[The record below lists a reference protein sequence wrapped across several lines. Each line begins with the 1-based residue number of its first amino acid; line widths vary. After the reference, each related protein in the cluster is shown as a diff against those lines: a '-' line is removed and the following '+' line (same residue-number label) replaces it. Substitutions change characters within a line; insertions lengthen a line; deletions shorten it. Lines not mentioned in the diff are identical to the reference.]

1 MSRTGQHRNW
11 IPAISRREVGSA
23 LVLGLVFISMTLV
36 APLGRAQTYA
46 VLYTFQGTPDGGGP
60 RSGLIRDG
68 KGNLY
73 GTTWA
78 GGTLNDGTVFK
89 VDKTGKETVLHSFD
103 SADGAQPWAALVR
116 DSAGNLYG
124 TTYNGGIS
132 GCGVVFKLDT
142 LGTLTRLYN
151 FACGADGANPRASLV
166 RDSAGNL
173 YGTTMFG
180 GASGKGTVF
189 KVDATGVE
197 TVLYSFADG
206 ADGGYPW
213 AGLVRDAAGNLY
225 GTTVSGGTATEGVV
239 FKVDKTGKETVLHS
253 FAGGSDGMF
262 PASGNLLRD
271 SAGNLYGVTPQ
282 GGTPGFGV
290 IYKVDKTGN
299 ESVLYTFTGQ
309 LDGGTS
315 ISGLVRDTA
324 GNLYGTTNF
333 SPGSGGNPGYGGIFE
348 LSPSGQLAVLFAFP
362 GGADG
367 QPTYATLL
375 RDSTGHLYGTT
386 YTSNPGQGVAFKFT
400 P

>member
-1 MSRTGQHRNW
+1 MSRTGQLRSW
-11 IPAISRREVGSA
+11 ITAIGRREVSSA
-23 LVLGLVFISMTLV
+23 LVLGFGFMSTALLPSL
-36 APLGRAQTYA
+36 ARAQTYT

-73 GTTWA
+73 GTTWS
-78 GGTLNDGTVFK
+78 GGTFNDGVVFK

-103 SADGAQPWAALVR
+103 SADGAQPWAAVVR

-151 FACGADGANPRASLV
+151 FTCGADGSNPRASLV

-173 YGTTMFG
+173 YGTTIFG

-197 TVLYSFADG
+197 TVLYSFTDG
-206 ADGGYPW
+206 VDGGYPW

-225 GTTVSGGTATEGVV
+225 GTTVSGGTGTEGVV

-253 FAGGSDGMF
+253 FVGGSDGMF
-262 PASGNLLRD
+262 PASGNLFRD

-290 IYKVDKTGN
+290 IYRVDKAGN

-315 ISGLVRDTA
+315 ISGLVHDTA

-348 LSPSGQLAVLFAFP
+348 LSLSGLLSVLYAFP

-375 RDSTGHLYGTT
+375 RDSAGHLYGTT